1 MSDETQ
7 KPDSEPDQEH
17 APEQVMV
24 EEDSILEHSRH
35 WISTPPPIN
44 ADREIEVVTVNGE

>member
-1 MSDETQ
+1 MTDETL
-7 KPDSEPDQEH
+7 KPDSGPDH